1 VALVAVASSSLVI
14 AGTTTSTAATKKL
27 KSIRVAAVVKG
38 LDNPFFIGIKE
49 GIEETALK
57 YGVYANVQAAPGLND
72 DIGQA
77 NKLDSLAGQ
86 NYDCYIVIPISSN
99 NLSQAIGK
107 ITKKKKTVI
116 NIDSPV
122 DAASLKAAGGKI
134 TSFAGTDNF
143 DSW

>member
-1 VALVAVASSSLVI
+1 MKLNRSIKVAFVAVAASSLVI
-14 AGTTTSTAATKKL
+14 AGTTTSTAAKKL
-27 KSIRVAAVVKG
+27 SSIRVAAVVKG

-72 DIGQA
+72 DTGQA
-77 NKLDSLAGQ
+77 NKLDALAGQ

-107 ITKKKKTVI
+107 ITKKKKKTLAVEFLDLI
-116 NIDSPV
+116 S
-122 DAASLKAAGGKI
+122 
-134 TSFAGTDNF
+134 
-143 DSW
+143 